1 MSFIYF
7 VFFKQKTAY
16 EMRIIDWSS
25 DLCASDLFSDMDH
38 TLCSTGW
45 LAGKAFSL
53 ADIAY
58 MPYLARY
65 DFLGLAPF
73 WAECRAL
80 SDWFA
85 RVKGRPSFTKVN
97 IDEVAPKRIAE
108 MVANGRA
115 NSARLLEI
123 RQSVRATA

>member
-1 MSFIYF
+1 
-7 VFFKQKTAY
+7 
-16 EMRIIDWSS
+16 MRISDWSS
-25 DLCASDLFSDMDH
+25 DVCSSDLPLFPTAVAQIDQLFSDMDH

-73 WAECRAL
+73 WAECRAR
-80 SDWFA
+80 SEER
-85 RVKGRPSFTKVN
+85 RVGKECVSTCRSRWSPYH
-97 IDEVAPKRIAE
+97 
-108 MVANGRA
+108 
-115 NSARLLEI
+115 
-123 RQSVRATA
+123 

>member
-1 MSFIYF
+1 
-7 VFFKQKTAY
+7 
-16 EMRIIDWSS
+16 MRISDWSS
-25 DLCASDLFSDMDH
+25 DVCSSDLPLFPTAVAQIDQLFSDMDH

-85 RVKGRPSFTKVN
+85 RVRGRPSFTKVN
-97 IDEVAPKRIAE
+97 IDEGAPKRIAE
-108 MVANGRA
+108 MVANDRRNSRYGKATGREK
-115 NSARLLEI
+115 RG
-123 RQSVRATA
+123 QYG